1 MRKRKGSLLF
11 SQGACISAFLQ
22 RLWLKCLKL
31 RFWPLSN
38 GSWMGLQWNW
48 LSRCI
53 YFHWELFFFEYYNW
67 CWKKNK
73 KNRPSLNWPHLLGS
87 SMLNFAEQAIWQ
99 SRSRG
104 EGELQADL
112 KHWNL
117 LLSNQTGENGAEVNS
132 VRHFSVLAMK
142 TVLMVANIY
151 WTDQLSRSGTLLSG
165 PSI

>member
-1 MRKRKGSLLF
+1 M
-11 SQGACISAFLQ
+11 
-22 RLWLKCLKL
+22 
-31 RFWPLSN
+31 
-38 GSWMGLQWNW
+38 
-48 LSRCI
+48 
-53 YFHWELFFFEYYNW
+53 
-67 CWKKNK
+67 
-73 KNRPSLNWPHLLGS
+73 PSLNWPHLLGS